1 MSENDESK
9 KNEQSDDT
17 SAEDITVP
25 CCSEQVH
32 IAYRGKAD
40 DRLYMVRDRKWQ
52 EVKYYQANGLRAFC
66 AVCRHRVL

>member
-1 MSENDESK
+1 MSEQEESK
-9 KNEQSDDT
+9 EVEQEADLSSDD
-17 SAEDITVP
+17 ILVP

-40 DRLYMVRDRKWQ
+40 DRLYMVRNRKWQ
-52 EVKYYQANGLRAFC
+52 EVKYFQANGLRAFC